1 MRAKEM
7 IKTIRQVEHDLHGIT
22 SMNKSRIKYFQR
34 KNWTIMKGVEYD
46 SSFYAFVREF
56 KQVMGSDV
64 AEITAKKFLTIGIY
78 GQRIIPRHLNK
89 STIWV

>member
-1 MRAKEM
+1 
-7 IKTIRQVEHDLHGIT
+7 
-22 SMNKSRIKYFQR
+22 
-34 KNWTIMKGVEYD
+34 MKGVEYD

-89 STIWV
+89 STI